1 MRPNNSSNGALSQ
14 KVTSGFT
21 AESWSRE
28 ALRKGHA
35 PNNRAT
41 NRRVDH
47 HASNQRD
54 GMVIGQATALEK
66 NSSNENAV
74 VESTLSFI
82 IGCTVGG
89 EADFVPMTPG
99 SSDVWIDPT

>member
-1 MRPNNSSNGALSQ
+1 
-14 KVTSGFT
+14 
-21 AESWSRE
+21 
-28 ALRKGHA
+28 
-35 PNNRAT
+35 
-41 NRRVDH
+41 
-47 HASNQRD
+47 
-54 GMVIGQATALEK
+54 MVIGQATALEK